1 MAVMSVVCLAHSLEY
16 WRASET
22 VGAMAVLMAAV
33 LAEARAGEVADNVV
47 GSWVGGTAAE
57 SVVETEGKS
66 VEMLVDQLVA
76 WMVCVWESL
85 KVGTWAGHSAAKKVE
100 TVVGARADVNRLWMD
115 E

>member
-1 MAVMSVVCLAHSLEY
+1 MAKSLEY
-16 WRASET
+16 SKAVET

-33 LAEARAGEVADNVV
+33 LAEARAGEMADNLV

-66 VEMLVDQLVA
+66 VEILVDQLVA
-76 WMVCVWESL
+76 WMVGVWESL

-100 TVVGARADVNRLWMD
+100 TVVGARADLKRSWMD